1 MKFVYDVNGCDV
13 TDQLNNMDFTKEMDR
28 LQKDRAI
35 GPPKHK
41 KQVAT
46 CSSLTIVILL
56 LNCSFFPLKTICTT
70 QFD

>member
-56 LNCSFFPLKTICTT
+56 LFFSLKNNMYYTI
-70 QFD
+70 

>member
-1 MKFVYDVNGCDV
+1 MKFIYDVNGCDV

-41 KQVAT
+41 KQVAP
-46 CSSLTIVILL
+46 CLSSTIVIL
-56 LNCSFFPLKTICTT
+56 
-70 QFD
+70 

>member
-46 CSSLTIVILL
+46 KLLFFSLKNNMYYTIWLE
-56 LNCSFFPLKTICTT
+56 
-70 QFD
+70 QFS